1 MSRSAVLFI
10 LILLIVVGGGWYLS
24 TIDTEVETRTI
35 EVDVP
40 DNALA
45 R

>member
-1 MSRSAVLFI
+1 MSRSTLLF
-10 LILLIVVGGGWYLS
+10 LLIVIVILGGGWYLS

-35 EVDVP
+35 EMAVP